1 MMQSLYALKQ
11 SETANYHNAL
21 AYFDEFFAP
30 DLNSME
36 KQDIKQL
43 NQNKKLASSIFQ
55 DFFEKDVNR
64 FDEAPADIRKAIDT
78 ALDQFNNQLQKDKKH
93 FGKMLEKDLQGIY
106 DNYIYILSLVTELS
120 DYALTPPLKDLK
132 LKDNKISRLLKENKE
147 FVSNTKKGKVVW
159 NNEELKKV
167 YKLSNSEKISKDI
180 EGKDKGLD
188 RDKNLI
194 LAILKDIVFK
204 EEFLQ
209 ANFEEKDI
217 NWTENKSIVKN
228 MVLKTIKAVEEKDS
242 EIKLLTLSAN
252 WDEDK
257 IFYEELYKKTVD
269 TDKDLE
275 KLISGKIKNW
285 DIERLATLDRI
296 ILIMAI
302 SEMINFPSIPVKVSI
317 NEYIELS
324 KIYSTPKSK
333 QFVNG
338 ILDTLSE
345 DLIKRGI
352 IAKSGRGLIDNK

>member
-1 MMQSLYALKQ
+1 MQSLYALKQ

-30 DLNSME
+30 DLNSMQ

-43 NQNKKLASSIFQ
+43 NQNKKLATSVLQ
-55 DFFEKDVNR
+55 DFFEKDINR
-64 FDEAPADIRKAIDT
+64 FEEAPADIRKIIDA
-78 ALDQFNNQLQKDKKH
+78 ALDQFHNQVQKDKKH
-93 FGKMLEKDLQGIY
+93 FSKMLEKDLQGIY

-120 DYALTPPLKDLK
+120 DHVVAPPLKELNLK
-132 LKDNKISRLLKENKE
+132 GNKISELLKQNKE
-147 FVSNTKKGKVVW
+147 FISNTKKGKLVW
-159 NNEELKKV
+159 SKEDLRKV
-167 YKLSNSEKISKDI
+167 YKLSNSEKIFKEQI
-180 EGKDKGLD
+180 EGKDKVLD

-194 LAILKDIVFK
+194 LAILKEVVFK

-228 MVLKTIKAVEEKDS
+228 MVLKTIKAVQGADT

-257 IFYEELYKKTVD
+257 IFYEELYQKTVD
-269 TDKDLE
+269 SDKDLE

-333 QFVNG
+333 QFING

-352 IAKSGRGLIDNK
+352 IVKSGRGLIDNK